1 MSHHRLGEE
10 VDHASHCA
18 ALGVGRSVDEA
29 RDPRQRDGAGAHRAR
44 LERHVDRRLQQTPAS
59 QSLRGLAQS
68 EHLGVRGGIAAKLT
82 LIARLP
88 EHLLPS
94 GHDGP
99 DRDVAVLGR
108 PRGEPEGEA
117 HHSLIGFQG

>member
-1 MSHHRLGEE
+1 M
-10 VDHASHCA
+10 
-18 ALGVGRSVDEA
+18 
-29 RDPRQRDGAGAHRAR
+29 
-44 LERHVDRRLQQTPAS
+44 
-59 QSLRGLAQS
+59 
-68 EHLGVRGGIAAKLT
+68 RGGIAAQLA

-108 PRGEPEGEA
+108 PRGELEGEP
-117 HHSLIGFQG
+117 HHPLVGFQG